1 MLAYLKHFTA
11 YSTEHNRG
19 HDSYKISQYDLFDSY
34 LAQYEVA
41 FKQGHASGV
50 MCSYDAENGHPSCAN
65 GYLLNEV
72 IREKWGQAHAY
83 VTTDCGAVSNMRGP
97 PVYAPGD
104 AEAAAWTLMNGTDLE
119 MGSTVWTSH
128 MKDAVARG
136 LATEEAV
143 TRAAARGMR
152 QLFLAGRFD
161 PPSAVGWSSLG
172 AESINSTLA
181 QQTSREAGLQGMV
194 LLKNS
199 DNMLPL
205 KKGINIA
212 VVGPMAVT
220 TDLMSDYA
228 GGTGE
233 SGCWPNSDESCI
245 ITIGAAIAATN
256 TNGHTTVQQGV
267 EVNSNK
273 RAGIAPALAAVKAAD
288 VAILVLGND
297 RYEWDAVARTIST
310 FSRTRTVRQGL
321 APGCKLQLFSPEKFV
336 HSTHD
341 TYSQT
346 LR

>member
-1 MLAYLKHFTA
+1 MQTADKNGHPLMLAYLKHFTA

-34 LAQYEVA
+34 LPQYEIA

-65 GYLLNEV
+65 GFILNEV
-72 IREKWGQAHAY
+72 IRKKWGQTHAY

-97 PVYAPGD
+97 PVNAPGD

-161 PPSAVGWSSLG
+161 PPSQVGWSSLG
-172 AESINSTLA
+172 PESINSTLA

-194 LLKNS
+194 LLKNT
-199 DNMLPL
+199 NGMLPL
-205 KKGINIA
+205 KRGDNIA

-245 ITIGAAIAATN
+245 VTIGAAIAAAN

-273 RAGIAPALAAVKAAD
+273 RDGIAPALAAAKAAD
-288 VAILVLGND
+288 VVALVLGND
-297 RYEWDAVARTIST
+297 RYGAHA
-310 FSRTRTVRQGL
+310 GGGKG
-321 APGCKLQLFSPEKFV
+321 PGRGKV
-336 HSTHD
+336 
-341 TYSQT
+341 
-346 LR
+346 